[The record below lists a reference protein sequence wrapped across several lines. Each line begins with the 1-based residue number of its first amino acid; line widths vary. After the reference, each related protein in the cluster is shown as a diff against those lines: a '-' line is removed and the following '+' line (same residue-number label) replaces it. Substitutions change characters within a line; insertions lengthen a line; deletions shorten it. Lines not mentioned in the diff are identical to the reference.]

1 LGYEHEDIE
10 DTMIIA
16 QILEQ
21 GLERYKGRFSLEG
34 LVRRFVDEYAY
45 TNQGDLFDYVTTK
58 DIRKEFQFATKFTKE
73 QVAYACKD
81 VEYTYALY
89 KVLYDRLVGEG
100 LLDTYELIE
109 KPFTLVLADMELTGL
124 PLNREEWLKL
134 IVTAK
139 ESVEEALVELS
150 KVAEIN

>member
-1 LGYEHEDIE
+1 
-10 DTMIIA
+10 MIIA

-34 LVRRFVDEYAY
+34 LTRRFVDEFAY
-45 TNQGDLFDYVTTK
+45 TNQGDLFDYITTK
-58 DIRKEFQFATKFTKE
+58 DIRKEFQFATKFTPE

-89 KVLYDRLVGEG
+89 KKLYPRLVEEE
-100 LLDTYELIE
+100 LLNTYELVE
-109 KPFTLVLADMELTGL
+109 KPFILVLADMELTGL

-134 IVTAK
+134 IVLAK
-139 ESVEEALVELS
+139 ESVEESLAELG